1 MSIENNSEKVQVNP
15 EELELVARLRNSLQD
30 TSLLLKQ
37 QKEENENMKEDLA
50 KYQTAM
56 SSATETIN
64 LKDGKI
70 SGLELELNSAISE
83 KEELSKQVSELE
95 YDSTKIKEE
104 LEKEIVS
111 DAIISAVSTKE
122 EIISNAKSEAES
134 IVKTA
139 TSESDTIIS
148 KATSEASHTY
158 LESIEKATADS
169 EKIVSDATT
178 KAEKIL
184 LEANLKLEVIN
195 AEIKEANTLRE
206 VSVEKLNDIA
216 LSVNSFFEKTKTT
229 TATKPQPEKTVEKPF
244 VEQKAKAQPA
254 KDEPKKVHNIKDE
267 TVEVV
272 EVEDLAATHQDSV
285 IIKSLLSEST
295 RQIPGKSEFSE
306 LEKLINSQNN
316 GGI

>member
-64 LKDGKI
+64 LKDGQI
-70 SGLELELNSAISE
+70 SGLELELNSAIFE

-134 IVKTA
+134 IVKNA

-148 KATSEASHTY
+148 KATSEASRTY

-169 EKIVSDATT
+169 EKIVSDATA

-229 TATKPQPEKTVEKPF
+229 TATKPQAEKTGEKPF

-272 EVEDLAATHQDSV
+272 EVEDLAATHQGSV
-285 IIKSLLSEST
+285 IKSLLSEST

-306 LEKLINSQNN
+306 LEKLIKSTNN

>member
-15 EELELVARLRNSLQD
+15 EEMELVARLRNTLQD

-64 LKDGKI
+64 LKDGQI

-148 KATSEASHTY
+148 KATSEASRTY

-169 EKIVSDATT
+169 EKIVSDATA

-229 TATKPQPEKTVEKPF
+229 TATKPQPEKTGEKPF

-272 EVEDLAATHQDSV
+272 EVEDLAATHQGSV
-285 IIKSLLSEST
+285 IKSLLSEST

-306 LEKLINSQNN
+306 LEKLIKSTNN